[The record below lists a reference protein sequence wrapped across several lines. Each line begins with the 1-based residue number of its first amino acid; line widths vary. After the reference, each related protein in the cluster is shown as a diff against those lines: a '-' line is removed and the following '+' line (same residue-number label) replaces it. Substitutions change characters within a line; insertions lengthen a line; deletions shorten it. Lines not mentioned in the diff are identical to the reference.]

1 VQEGRPVITDT
12 QPEVIADL
20 PEKRSHRTRLIAIG
34 LVLALLVGGAAAKAL
49 WPDGETDYLAGTTP
63 VTAEGMAAQYGI
75 NVTLIGVT
83 AAGGLI
89 DFRYQVVDP
98 VKADPMV
105 HDLELLP
112 KLIVEDSGA
121 ALTFSSLPH
130 KHSDELELGGSY
142 FFLMGNSNNAIRPGS
157 LVSVVIGEYRLEHLV
172 AQG

>member
-1 VQEGRPVITDT
+1 MITDT
-12 QPEVIADL
+12 QPDVITEL
-20 PEKRSHRTRLIAIG
+20 PETRSRRPRFIAIG
-34 LVLALLVGGAAAKAL
+34 LVVLLLVGGATAKAL
-49 WPDGETDYLAGTTP
+49 WSEGETDFLAGTTA

-98 VKADPMV
+98 VKADPIV
-105 HDLELLP
+105 HELDLLP
-112 KLIVEDSGA
+112 KLIVEDSGT

-130 KHSDELELGGSY
+130 GHNDELELGGSY
-142 FFLMGNSNNAIRPGS
+142 FFLMGNTNNAIHPGS
-157 LVSVVIGEYRLEHLV
+157 LVTVVIGEYRLEHLV